1 MNKQIS
7 IAILSFVFLMGCSGT
22 IPKLGVGSGQFM
34 PCPEK
39 PNCVNSQATD
49 KEHFIQTISFSGTP
63 KDAQVQLLQLI
74 KASKR
79 TKIIDVQDTY
89 IRVEFTST
97 LFRFVDDVEF
107 YFPLT
112 NTENTI
118 IHFRSASRIG
128 HSDFGANRERIE
140 QIKNNFKVN

>member
-1 MNKQIS
+1 MAYLNY
-7 IAILSFVFLMGCSGT
+7 
-22 IPKLGVGSGQFM
+22 
-34 PCPEK
+34 
-39 PNCVNSQATD
+39 
-49 KEHFIQTISFSGTP
+49 FIQTISFSGTS

-89 IRVEFTST
+89 IRVEFTSK

-128 HSDFGANRERIE
+128 HSDLGANRERIE
-140 QIKNNFKVN
+140 QIRNNFKVN